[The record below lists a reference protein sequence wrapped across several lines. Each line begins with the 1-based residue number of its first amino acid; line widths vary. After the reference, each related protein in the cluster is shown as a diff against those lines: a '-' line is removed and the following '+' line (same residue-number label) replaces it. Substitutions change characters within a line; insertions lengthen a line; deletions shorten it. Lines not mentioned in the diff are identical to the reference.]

1 MEFFKI
7 VITENVHLY
16 PGLKHHAEIM
26 THLLN
31 VQVSGGG
38 QAAVCDHQLPLRDG
52 RQGDVLHGRGGLE
65 GFV

>member
-1 MEFFKI
+1 MEFLEI
-7 VITENVHLY
+7 VITESVHLY
-16 PGLKHHAEIM
+16 TGLKHYSDIM

-38 QAAVCDHQLPLRDG
+38 QAAVCGHQLPLRDG

>member
-1 MEFFKI
+1 MEFFKN
-7 VITENVHLY
+7 VISENVHLY
-16 PGLKHHAEIM
+16 TGLKHHAEIM
-26 THLLN
+26 LN